1 MVIREATGK
10 DVMSIKELV
19 SQLGYTSLN
28 MEELHAKMEHYQ
40 KGDYKLLVAEVDS
53 KVVGFISLH
62 WFDLFHSA
70 GKLGRIAAFCVE
82 EQFRSQG
89 IGQLLLAET
98 ERVFRSEGC
107 TKMEVTSNMR
117 RLRTHEF
124 YKMQGY
130 DEESK
135 RFSKYLK

>member
-1 MVIREATGK
+1 MVIREATDK

-19 SQLGYTSLN
+19 SQLGYTALN
-28 MEELHAKMEHYQ
+28 TEELQTKIELYQ
-40 KGDYKLLVAEVDS
+40 KEDYKLLVAEVDS
-53 KVVGFISLH
+53 KVIGFISLH
-62 WFDLFHSA
+62 WFDIFHST
-70 GKLGRIAAFCVE
+70 GKLGRITAFCIE
-82 EQFRSQG
+82 EQFRSRGVGQ
-89 IGQLLLAET
+89 QLLVEA
-98 ERVFRSEGC
+98 ERVFRREGC
-107 TKMEVTSNMR
+107 TKMEVTSNMK

>member
-1 MVIREATGK
+1 MVIREATFK

-19 SQLGYTSLN
+19 SQLGYASLN
-28 MEELHAKMEHYQ
+28 TEELQAKIEQCQ
-40 KGDYKLLVAEVDS
+40 KECYKLLVAEVDS

-70 GKLGRIAAFCVE
+70 GKLGRITAFCVE

-89 IGQLLLAET
+89 IGQQLLAEA
-98 ERVFRSEGC
+98 ECVFRREGC
-107 TKMEVTSNMR
+107 TKMEVTSNMK

>member
-1 MVIREATGK
+1 MVIREATIK
-10 DVMSIKELV
+10 DVLSIKELV
-19 SQLGYTSLN
+19 SQLGYASLN
-28 MEELHAKMEHYQ
+28 TEELQAKMEQYQ
-40 KGDYKLLVAEVDS
+40 KEYYKLLVAEVDS

-70 GKLGRIAAFCVE
+70 GKLGRITAFCVE

-89 IGQLLLAET
+89 IGQQLIVEAEH
-98 ERVFRSEGC
+98 VFRSEGC
-107 TKMEVTSNMR
+107 TKMEVTSNMK